1 MAQPGLT
8 PPRPGF
14 HADAAARV
22 EQAARES
29 SGRLLALLAA
39 PSGDLPAAEDALA
52 DAFLAALTHWPE
64 SGVPAN
70 AEAWLLT
77 VARNRL
83 RDRWKSASVRRGVP
97 LDETVAAAHSA
108 LDLSPDTGADTGA
121 DPDPDTASL
130 PDKRLE
136 LLFVCAHPAIDPGI
150 RTPLMLQTVLGIDA
164 ARIAAAFV
172 LPERTMAQRLVRAK
186 RRIRDARIPF
196 RVPSRAEL
204 PGRLP
209 AVLEAI
215 YGAAAIDWRG
225 VAGPSLRESLAAEAL
240 YLAVTLARLLPDEP
254 EALGLAALLSLSLSR
269 APARLGAS
277 GAVVALDEQD
287 PARWDPA
294 LIRQGEALL
303 RRAHA
308 LGRVGRFQIE
318 AAIES
323 AHCDRARSGTTD
335 RQALLALYTALVRI
349 APTLGARVALAA
361 TIGEVEGAA
370 AGLAALDSV
379 AALPGAERFQPA
391 WATRAHLLV
400 LAGRPANAR
409 LAYERAI
416 ALCTD
421 PGIRSRLREQA
432 ETIGAG

>member
-1 MAQPGLT
+1 
-8 PPRPGF
+8 
-14 HADAAARV
+14 
-22 EQAARES
+22 
-29 SGRLLALLAA
+29 
-39 PSGDLPAAEDALA
+39 
-52 DAFLAALTHWPE
+52 
-64 SGVPAN
+64 
-70 AEAWLLT
+70 
-77 VARNRL
+77 
-83 RDRWKSASVRRGVP
+83 
-97 LDETVAAAHSA
+97 
-108 LDLSPDTGADTGA
+108 
-121 DPDPDTASL
+121 
-130 PDKRLE
+130 
-136 LLFVCAHPAIDPGI
+136 
-150 RTPLMLQTVLGIDA
+150 
-164 ARIAAAFV
+164 
-172 LPERTMAQRLVRAK
+172 MAQRLVRAK

-277 GAVVALDEQD
+277 GAVVPLDEQD

-303 RRAHA
+303 RRAHG

-361 TIGEVEGAA
+361 TIGEVEGAS
-370 AGLAALDSV
+370 AGIAALDSV

-400 LAGRPANAR
+400 LAGRPADAR

-421 PGIRSRLREQA
+421 PGIRSRLRERA